1 MSAHRHD
8 NDITELKSYFNSVID
23 WVDAV
28 FLDTEKEM
36 CGLEWGRLYE
46 TYHNNSYNP
55 QEISKRLHELYSDFY
70 VKNKKDIY
78 EYLLGGEQDKKL
90 LDIRIFDEPTK
101 KTVYDRQTDDAKAK
115 GISNCPHCVLGNAAN
130 AKKIWQISEM
140 DADHVTAWSNGG
152 STDISNCQLLCKTH
166 NRAKGNR

>member
-1 MSAHRHD
+1 
-8 NDITELKSYFNSVID
+8 
-23 WVDAV
+23 V
-28 FLDTEKEM
+28 FKDKEKEM

-46 TYHNNSYNP
+46 TYHKNSYNP

-70 VKNKKDIY
+70 VKNKRGIY
-78 EYLLGGEQDKKL
+78 EYLLGGEIDKKL

-101 KTVYDRQTDDAKAK
+101 KSVYAKQTDEAKEK
-115 GISNCPHCVLGNAAN
+115 GISNCPHCVLENAAN

-152 STDISNCQLLCKTH
+152 STDISNCQMLCKTH
-166 NRAKGNR
+166 NRAKGNK